1 MPWLEVALSRSP
13 SDKRWVSLEVH
24 SSAPGR
30 PWDDCSPGWHL
41 DCNIMTDWAK
51 KPHWIPELWNLQ
63 DTNVYVVFVQL
74 LSRVRLFVTPLTA
87 ARQAPL
93 STVSWSLLKFMS
105 IESVILSNHLILCC
119 LFLLL
124 LPSVLLSIR
133 VFFNKLLIQDW
144 FMLGL
149 TGLISLQWKELLRVF
164 FRTTIQKHQFFGA
177 QPSLWS
183 NSHIHTWLLEKP

>member
-63 DTNVYVVFVQL
+63 DTNVYIVFVQL
-74 LSRVRLFVTPLTA
+74 LSGVRLFVTPLTA

-105 IESVILSNHLILCC
+105 VESVMLSNHLVLCC
-119 LFLLL
+119 HRLLL
-124 LPSVLLSIR
+124 LPSVFLSLR
-133 VFFNKLLIQDW
+133 VFSNELAICIRWPKYRSFSISISRSNEYS
-144 FMLGL
+144 
-149 TGLISLQWKELLRVF
+149 GLISSRIHWFDVLALQGTLKNLL
-164 FRTTIQKHQFFGA
+164 
-177 QPSLWS
+177 
-183 NSHIHTWLLEKP
+183 